1 MNSLLYTALGFFRPR
16 RSIVHRRH
24 SNQPSFTLLV
34 AEGTHDLLATLGLTL
49 GRGRLRHEALGLG
62 SPLLRGFGRHH
73 GGDRSV
79 VALRR
84 RLRQSRLLSLGL
96 GPALLAGVGLLGG
109 ERGEGDVVA
118 RSFSRG
124 GDRLLLRLGLRAA
137 LLAGVRD
144 LLLGEVDEGDLVIRL
159 SLRGGGDGHGS
170 LLSLGLGAALLAGV
184 RELLGLGRGLV
195 LLDGALGKEGH
206 GLLGKHEE
214 QRDVVGGAR
223 GHRRESLLSLGLGPA
238 LLARVRENLLLELV
252 QRHVVRVAGFASL
265 ALLLLDVKRGL
276 AGLGAV
282 LDGNGRGLDGA
293 RDFGDELRE
302 AAGDDRRELARL
314 AREAFARRLE
324 LGRGGRDR
332 LLIALQSADGPLAFV
347 VAAAASAVRSLD
359 DVHLRLPELNLELLG
374 DLRVNLDL
382 PLLAGDL
389 DEGVL
394 GGNGWQT
401 DFVQGFVR
409 LGKRRHLEVVGV
421 LAHVVGGVSLEHD
434 ATGE

>member
-1 MNSLLYTALGFFRPR
+1 MAR
-16 RSIVHRRH
+16 
-24 SNQPSFTLLV
+24 
-34 AEGTHDLLATLGLTL
+34 L
-49 GRGRLRHEALGLG
+49 GRR
-62 SPLLRGFGRHH
+62 
-73 GGDRSV
+73 
-79 VALRR
+79 
-84 RLRQSRLLSLGL
+84 
-96 GPALLAGVGLLGG
+96 
-109 ERGEGDVVA
+109 
-118 RSFSRG
+118 
-124 GDRLLLRLGLRAA
+124 
-137 LLAGVRD
+137 
-144 LLLGEVDEGDLVIRL
+144 
-159 SLRGGGDGHGS
+159 
-170 LLSLGLGAALLAGV
+170 
-184 RELLGLGRGLV
+184 
-195 LLDGALGKEGH
+195 GH

-214 QRDVVGGAR
+214 ERDVVGGAR

-276 AGLGAV
+276 PGLGAV

-293 RDFGDELRE
+293 RDLGDELRK
-302 AAGDDRRELARL
+302 AAGDDGWELAAALL

-389 DEGVL
+389 L
-394 GGNGWQT
+394 RNI
-401 DFVQGFVR
+401 
-409 LGKRRHLEVVGV
+409 
-421 LAHVVGGVSLEHD
+421 
-434 ATGE
+434 GE